1 MIYKVY
7 FTPTAREML
16 ETVTNPHRSTI
27 IERIG
32 RLRTDPEKQG
42 KPLTANL
49 KGYRSLRVAGRYRA
63 IYQVQ
68 RSKITVL
75 VMGVGMRKE
84 GDKADV
90 YELVKK
96 LLDLV

>member
-7 FTPTAREML
+7 LTPTARRML
-16 ETVTNPHRSTI
+16 GAITNPHRLTLL
-27 IERIG
+27 ERIG
-32 RLRTDPEKQG
+32 GLKTDPEKQG
-42 KPLTANL
+42 KPLLASL
-49 KGYRSLRVAGRYRA
+49 KGYRSLRVGRYRV

-75 VMGVGMRKE
+75 VVGGGMRTE

-90 YELVKK
+90 YVVVRKLV
-96 LLDLV
+96 DLV

>member
-1 MIYKVY
+1 
-7 FTPTAREML
+7 ML
-16 ETVTNPHRSTI
+16 GAITNPHRLTL

-32 RLRTDPEKQG
+32 GLKTDPEKQG
-42 KPLTANL
+42 KPLLASL
-49 KGYRSLRVAGRYRA
+49 KGYSSLRVGRYRA

-75 VMGVGMRKE
+75 VMGVGMQKE

-90 YELVKK
+90 YVLVRK

>member
-7 FTPTAREML
+7 LTPTARRML
-16 ETVTNPHRSTI
+16 GAIINPHRSTLL
-27 IERIG
+27 ERIG
-32 RLRTDPEKQG
+32 ELKTDPEKQG
-42 KPLTANL
+42 KRLLASL
-49 KGYRSLRVAGRYRA
+49 KGYRSLRVGHYRA

-75 VMGVGMRKE
+75 VVEVGMRKE

-90 YELVKK
+90 YELVRK